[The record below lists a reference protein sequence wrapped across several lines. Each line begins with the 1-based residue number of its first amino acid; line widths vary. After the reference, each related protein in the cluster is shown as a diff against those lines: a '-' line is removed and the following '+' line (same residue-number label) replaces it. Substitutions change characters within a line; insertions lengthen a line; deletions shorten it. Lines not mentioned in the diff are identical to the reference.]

1 MQKQDR
7 AVLNGNCG
15 AAAGTHRPRAFGR
28 SILLCACCAGA
39 LLLAAGAPAAR
50 ANDTDSDLQAPD
62 GSFPLHGDC
71 TFLGNRAQELGRFG
85 AAADQAAAE
94 ARTWETLRVV
104 GALPHV
110 PLSIRSQS
118 TYRPAAG
125 IPATGPCTSIDDCIE
140 KTARA
145 AGVPLTHSTTDE
157 EFLRRVRLDL
167 TGRIPTAQEVLA
179 FEADTSADKRA
190 KLVDRLLGTSE
201 WADRWAMFFGDL
213 FRNTQFT
220 AQVNRY
226 QHTRDSFHLWLR
238 DSLRENKP
246 YDQMAREML
255 SAQGFSDGRAYP
267 DSYTDYNH
275 FRRVVGDF
283 ASNPVRPTAV
293 GYVVGG
299 RTTGGPIQDT
309 YDTLA
314 SLVARDFLGIAIMD
328 CVLCHDGAGHLE
340 ALNLWGAEALRL
352 EGWQL
357 ASFFADLPRH
367 QTWRTPRRRLP
378 INPNND
384 RPVNANYYKIQ
395 DLAPGRTQAT
405 RQGDT
410 AGEYLAQTEGG
421 NRPDRLH
428 SQRVVEP
435 SYPFRT
441 TATVPAGLRLRE
453 QVGHH
458 LTGDPQF
465 ARAAVNY
472 IWREFFSR
480 GIVEPADQFDLA
492 RQDPAAPPDAPWDI
506 QPSHPQLL
514 SLLAQGF
521 RESGH
526 DLQWLMREIT
536 TSNTYQL
543 SSRYEGA
550 FSPLHEKYFV
560 RHQVKRLSAEQM
572 HDAIMT
578 ASGRFNTY
586 NPTRSIRGIRYAMQF
601 PDVRNMPPG
610 NGANVRNARVLLQAF
625 TPGDREES
633 PRSREGS
640 PLQALNL
647 MNHPFIMARL
657 SPAPANTTL
666 NGSLDLADDSAL
678 VSNLY
683 LNVLSR
689 RPTADELD
697 HGVNYVGN
705 GNRRTKAANLMW
717 VLLNKTDFI
726 FNY

>member
-7 AVLNGNCG
+7 TVLNGSRRS
-15 AAAGTHRPRAFGR
+15 AAATRRPRASGR
-28 SILLCACCAGA
+28 PIRVRACLAGA
-39 LLLAAGAPAAR
+39 LLLAAGAQ
-50 ANDTDSDLQAPD
+50 ANDTDDDLQAPD
-62 GSFPLHGDC
+62 GSFPLHGGC
-71 TFLGNRAQELGRFG
+71 TFVGDRAQEIGRFG

-94 ARTWETLRVV
+94 ARTRETLWVV
-104 GALPHV
+104 SALPHV
-110 PLSIRSQS
+110 PLAIRRQP
-118 TYRPAAG
+118 TYRPTADT
-125 IPATGPCTSIDDCIE
+125 PTTGPCTSIDDCIA
-140 KTARA
+140 KAAQA
-145 AGVPLTHSTTDE
+145 AGAPLTHSTTDE

-167 TGRIPTAQEVLA
+167 TGRIPTAQEVLE
-179 FEADTSADKRA
+179 FEADTAADKRA

-226 QHTRDSFHLWLR
+226 QHTRDSFHFWLR

-255 SAQGFSDGRAYP
+255 SAQGFSDGRWYP
-267 DSYTDYNH
+267 GSYTDYDH
-275 FRRVVGDF
+275 FRRITGDF
-283 ASNPVRPTAV
+283 ARNPVRPAAV

-314 SLVARDFLGIAIMD
+314 TFVARDFLGISTMD

-340 ALNLWGAEALRL
+340 ALSLWGAEALRL

-357 ASFFADLPRH
+357 ASFFANIPRY
-367 QTWRTPRRRLP
+367 QSWRPPGRGLP
-378 INPNND
+378 INPNNG
-384 RPVNANYYKIQ
+384 RRVNVNYYKIQ
-395 DLAPGRTQAT
+395 DLAPGRTQVT

-428 SQRVVEP
+428 SQRVVEAN
-435 SYPFRT
+435 YPFPT
-441 TATVPAGLRLRE
+441 TATVPTGLRLRE
-453 QVGHH
+453 QVGLY

-492 RQDPAAPPDAPWDI
+492 RLDPVAPPDAPWGV

-536 TSNTYQL
+536 TSKTYQL
-543 SSRYEGA
+543 SSRYEGT
-550 FSPLHEKYFV
+550 FNPLHEKYFV

-586 NPTRSIRGIRYAMQF
+586 RATRSIQNIQYAMQF

-610 NGANVRNARVLLQAF
+610 NGAYARNARAFLQAF

-647 MNHPFIMARL
+647 MNNPFIMARL
-657 SPAPANTTL
+657 SPDPANNTL
-666 NGSLDLADDSAL
+666 NGSLGLADDSAL

-689 RPTADELD
+689 RPTATELD
-697 HGVNYVGN
+697 HGVRYVGN
-705 GNRRTKAANLMW
+705 GNRRAKAANLMW
-717 VLLNKTDFI
+717 ALLNKTDFI